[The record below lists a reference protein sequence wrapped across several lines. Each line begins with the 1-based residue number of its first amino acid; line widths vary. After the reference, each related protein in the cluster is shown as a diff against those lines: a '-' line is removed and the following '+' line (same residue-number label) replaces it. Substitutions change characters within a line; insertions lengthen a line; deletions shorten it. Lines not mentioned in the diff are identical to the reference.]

1 MAQPDGRIRVAIAG
15 GGIAGATLFYALRQH
30 RHLDVHIFEA
40 APKFREAGASVGI
53 HHNAFKALELIS
65 PDAVACIEAAGA
77 FKLDGFTA
85 SMAVGDEK
93 GRTIAR
99 IGEDG
104 GQCVEHVV
112 RSVSRAAM
120 LRVLLEGAPP
130 QQMHTSKQL
139 ESFDTRPDGFLEL
152 HLYVNRFCNFDRW
165 MSSSADSPDSGETD
179 EDGDVLTLKS
189 WMLLAMHLIHNA
201 FEAELASLTNSVEA
215 RTRQPTN
222 VTSSSARTGYAAPF
236 VN

>member
-1 MAQPDGRIRVAIAG
+1 MLHLQPTDHPAFIGASTWTSGSPRALYDISSAQLTMTQTSRRIRVAIAG

-30 RHLDVHIFEA
+30 THLDVHIFEA
-40 APKFREAGASVGI
+40 APKFREDGASVGI

-85 SMAVGDEK
+85 SMAVGDEQ

-99 IGEDG
+99 VGEDEG
-104 GQCVEHVV
+104 RCVEHVV

-120 LRVLLEGAPP
+120 LRVLLSDAPP

-139 ESFDTRPDGFLEL
+139 EGFETRADGSLEL
-152 HLYVNRFCNFDRW
+152 HL
-165 MSSSADSPDSGETD
+165 
-179 EDGDVLTLKS
+179 
-189 WMLLAMHLIHNA
+189 
-201 FEAELASLTNSVEA
+201 
-215 RTRQPTN
+215 
-222 VTSSSARTGYAAPF
+222 
-236 VN
+236 